1 MFQFNN
7 TIKKH
12 LSSKNSTWIPRVSEE
27 NEEISLFRFGRSPGY
42 AEKEVRLLTFEWK
55 LYINKTEMDTS
66 HCDLL
71 SDIPR
76 SLRTVK
82 VLVQLLD
89 IVDNHKMCEGCGE
102 TENYRWLNNY
112 LILYKTKDGKN
123 TVYVENEKIRSTNC
137 QLFLP
142 NQDRMCTACKKSLH
156 YLRTLT
162 SRKKAERTT
171 RHPEKARL
179 DYKSKSELL
188 DIARQSAIEKKKALK
203 IKNKRLQMSVENM
216 VEIGTNSNN
225 DLKKMFESLYNGVL
239 ENRSK
244 QERQVTQTLR

>member
-1 MFQFNN
+1 
-7 TIKKH
+7 
-12 LSSKNSTWIPRVSEE
+12 
-27 NEEISLFRFGRSPGY
+27 
-42 AEKEVRLLTFEWK
+42 
-55 LYINKTEMDTS
+55 MDTS

-71 SDIPR
+71 SAIPR

-82 VLVQLLD
+82 VLVQLLA
-89 IVDNHKMCEGCGE
+89 IVDNHKLCEGCGE
-102 TENYRWLNNY
+102 TENYRWLNND

-123 TVYVENEKIRSTNC
+123 AVYVENENIRSTNC

-162 SRKKAERTT
+162 SRRKAERITQ
-171 RHPEKARL
+171 HPEKTRL

-188 DIARQSAIEKKKALK
+188 DIARQSAIEKKALK

-216 VEIGTNSNN
+216 VEMGTNSND

-244 QERQVTQTLR
+244 QERPVCLWENCVETKHFRRRGRSIPPL